1 MGLHCAELLVN
12 MARDESC
19 WRKAALRPSDAGPD
33 VGAKRSR
40 SKGSS
45 YRTHPFAAAATSW
58 HNAIL
63 FVMKAAMHFLFSQTV
78 ALASV
83 PVEDVSDVDA
93 SFDADGAPSTRSL
106 AFVVRLPFALAYG
119 GSALLVALFVTFLA
133 FRTPKGAQPAA
144 FGHIQTLA
152 DLVDDWSTNEE
163 GRFWWGGKQGNGD
176 GTGHAGT
183 SAEPERLGRIQMDAL
198 YA

>member
-12 MARDESC
+12 MARDESA
-19 WRKAALRPSDAGPD
+19 WRKAALPASESGR
-33 VGAKRSR
+33 KRSMSR
-40 SKGSS
+40 GAAYQTS
-45 YRTHPFAAAATSW
+45 PFVAAATSW
-58 HNAIL
+58 QNAIL

-83 PVEDVSDVDA
+83 PVEDVDA
-93 SFDADGAPSTRSL
+93 VNMSFDANGAPSTRSL

-119 GSALLVALFVTFLA
+119 VAALLVACFITYLA
-133 FRTPKGAQPAA
+133 LRRPNGPQPAA

-152 DLVDDWSTNEE
+152 DLIDDWSTNSE
-163 GRFWWGGKQGNGD
+163 GRFWWGDKNVNRNG
-176 GTGHAGT
+176 TRHAGT
-183 SAEPERLGRIQMDAL
+183 AVNPEGLAKIQVDAL